1 MKYLKWVAVIVII
14 SLMLVNIV
22 TADTYTSKQSLID
35 TAINNS
41 SELLLQRN
49 SLNSLKEDL
58 QSLNYYV
65 EHRQNEALSYQ
76 RYYYLIR
83 MEKHTPEEMK
93 EIEQLQSIIFVPL
106 SENEKTRV
114 VIDTENNICETEYA
128 IFNAQ
133 NNEASIKNNIYMSI
147 NELYSELLKIDTAIS
162 NQKLS
167 IQKLNSNFS
176 NAKLNLY
183 QGKISQSDYK
193 KISLTLNKSNVE
205 LEKLNKQRKVVEH
218 KLNRYLGLSQAIS
231 ITPDRTLEESY
242 KKLDSLQYYLD
253 YAMTHNIQIL
263 NAKKYYSFTEQKYQS
278 SKQIEHLI
286 GSRLTDDSMLNM
298 QNAGYELEELKLDT
312 YIQVNN
318 LYNTVINDLNQIER
332 TNQLYKYY
340 KYKNDEGQN
349 KYKLGQISEY
359 ELSQNNLNYYNSIGS
374 YFNAKIDA
382 ELTYQKL
389 LNICGLLIY

>member
-1 MKYLKWVAVIVII
+1 MKYSKWVAVTVII
-14 SLMLVNIV
+14 SLMFVNIV
-22 TADTYTSKQSLID
+22 AADTYTSKQSLIE
-35 TAINNS
+35 TAIKNS

-49 SLNSLKEDL
+49 SLNSLKENL
-58 QSLNYYV
+58 HSLNYYV

-83 MEKHTPEEMK
+83 MEKHTLEEMK

-114 VIDTENNICETEYA
+114 VIDTKNNIYETEYA
-128 IFNAQ
+128 IFTAQ
-133 NNEASIKNNIYMSI
+133 NNENSIKNNIYMSI

-167 IQKLNSNFS
+167 IQKLNLNYR
-176 NAKLNLY
+176 NAKLKLY

-193 KISLTLNKSNVE
+193 KISLTLNISNVG

-218 KLNRYLGLSQAIS
+218 KLNRYLGSSQAIS
-231 ITPDRTLEESY
+231 IITDRTLEESY

-253 YAMTHNIQIL
+253 YAIAHNIQML
-263 NAKKYYSFTEQKYQS
+263 NATKYYSFTEQKYQS

-286 GSRLTDDSMLNM
+286 GSRLTDDSMLSM
-298 QNAGYELEELKLDT
+298 ENAGYELEEIKLDT

-318 LYNTVINDLNQIER
+318 LYNTILNDLNQIER
-332 TNQLYKYY
+332 TNQLYEYY
-340 KYKNDEGQN
+340 KYKNNEGQN

-359 ELSQNNLNYYNSIGS
+359 ELSQNNLNYYNSIGN
-374 YFNAKIDA
+374 YYNARIDA

-389 LNICGLLIY
+389 LNICGFLLY

>member
-1 MKYLKWVAVIVII
+1 MKHLKWVLVTVII
-14 SLMLVNIV
+14 SLMFVNIV

-114 VIDTENNICETEYA
+114 IIETENNIYETEYA

-133 NNEASIKNNIYMSI
+133 NNEDSIKNNIYMSI

-167 IQKLNSNFS
+167 IQKLNSNYT
-176 NAKLNLY
+176 NAKLKLY
-183 QGKISQSDYK
+183 QGKISQSNYR
-193 KISLTLNKSNVE
+193 KISLTLNISNVE

-218 KLNRYLGLSQAIS
+218 KLNRYLGSSQAIS
-231 ITPDRTLEESY
+231 ISPDRTLEESY

-253 YAMTHNIQIL
+253 YAIAHNIQIL

-278 SKQIEHLI
+278 SKQIEYLI
-286 GSRLTDDSMLNM
+286 GSRLIDDSMLNM

-374 YFNAKIDA
+374 YFNARIDA